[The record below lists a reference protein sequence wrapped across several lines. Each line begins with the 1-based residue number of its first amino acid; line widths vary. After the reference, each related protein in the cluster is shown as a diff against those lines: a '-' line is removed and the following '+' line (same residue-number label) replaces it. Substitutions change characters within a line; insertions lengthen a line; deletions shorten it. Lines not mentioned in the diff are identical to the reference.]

1 MGGSRWR
8 KTSLA
13 RVISALLIGCALT
26 AAPAHATPPD
36 NDGFAAATTIAGL
49 PFSAAVDLTEATT
62 EPSEPFGCASIQ
74 GDVWYR
80 LTAPGAEP
88 IRVTLTTSDSQLWAA
103 AYRDTGGGIGGLQSV
118 NPCIYANQPAVIS
131 VAGGDT
137 VYLQVN
143 RGFYATV
150 LTATLSVELVAP
162 PANDAFVEAA
172 AVSALPFE
180 SSVDTSGATV
190 EAGEPS
196 LCTPPASEKTV
207 WYAYTPTVS
216 QSVMATIYA
225 PAPYGVAAYTG
236 SSLAGLTQLGCQ
248 YGYPLAV
255 QVHAGT
261 TYYFQLGLPDG
272 GGAQIGF
279 KLDVA
284 PPPVASFYF
293 YPFEPSVFDSV
304 SLSSQSYDP
313 ASSPL
318 DQSWAFGDG
327 SSANGP
333 YQQHRYTADGD
344 YQVTLTVTTAD
355 GRQASAN
362 QTVSVRTHDVA
373 VLALDAPR
381 FGKSGKAATIT
392 AAIGN
397 TRYPESVQVQLLKN
411 AAGGGWQLVGEL
423 VEPVPVMKPKKTT
436 SFTFSYEF
444 TAGDALAGKVTFQAV
459 ATIVGGPGDANP
471 VDNVVVVPATV
482 VTR

>member
-1 MGGSRWR
+1 MSRL
-8 KTSLA
+8 SLV
-13 RVISALLIGCALT
+13 RLIGALLIGCATT
-26 AAPAHATPPD
+26 AAPANASPPD
-36 NDGFAAATTIAGL
+36 NDGFAAATAITGL
-49 PFSAAVDLTEATT
+49 PFSAAIDLTEATT

-74 GDVWYR
+74 GNVWYR
-80 LTAPGAEP
+80 LTAPSAES

-103 AYRDTGGGIGGLQSV
+103 AYRDTGGGITGLQAIAQ
-118 NPCIYANQPAVIS
+118 CIYANQPAVIS

-143 RGFYATV
+143 RGFYATA
-150 LTATLSVELVAP
+150 LTATLSVELVGP
-162 PANDAFVEAA
+162 PANDAFVDAA
-172 AVSALPFE
+172 PVSALPFH

-190 EAGEPS
+190 EPGEPS

-207 WYAYTPTVS
+207 WYVYTPTVS
-216 QSVMATIYA
+216 RSVIATIGA
-225 PAPYGVAAYTG
+225 PEPYGIAVYTG

-248 YGYPLAV
+248 YGFPLAV
-255 QVHAGT
+255 QVQAGT
-261 TYYFQLGLPDG
+261 TYYFQLGLSG
-272 GGAQIGF
+272 GRGAQLQF
-279 KLDVA
+279 NLDVA
-284 PPPVASFYF
+284 PPPVASYYF
-293 YPFEPSVFDSV
+293 YPFDPSVFDSV
-304 SLSSQSYDP
+304 SFNSQSYDP

-318 DQSWAFGDG
+318 TQSWDFGDG
-327 SSANGP
+327 SSASGP

-381 FGKSGKAATIT
+381 FGKSGKGTMIT

-397 TRYPESVQVQLLKN
+397 TRYPESVQVQLLKSV
-411 AAGGGWQLVGEL
+411 AGGGWQLVDEL
-423 VEPVPVMKPKKTT
+423 VQPVPVMKPKRTT

-444 TAGDALAGKVTFQAV
+444 TADDALAGRVTFQAV
-459 ATIVGGPGDANP
+459 AMIIAGLRDANP
-471 VDNVVVVPATV
+471 LDNTVIAPATV